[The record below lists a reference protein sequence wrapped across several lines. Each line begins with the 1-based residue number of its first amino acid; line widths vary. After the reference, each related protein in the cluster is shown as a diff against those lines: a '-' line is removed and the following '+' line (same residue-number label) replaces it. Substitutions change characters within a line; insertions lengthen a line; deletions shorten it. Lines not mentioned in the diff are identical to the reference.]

1 MFFFLDAYSIPLHN
15 WWEFGNIVITYRK
28 EHRFREVW
36 DYLRVYWVMS
46 HCHVSTPFLP
56 SPVIFRL
63 SPYFFTFLLIGI
75 CVSTGNLLI
84 VFRGKAFIV
93 MGTTGTII
101 NVSIYSVRN
110 PECKSNIQLDFLS
123 SQ

>member
-1 MFFFLDAYSIPLHN
+1 MGVWKYCN
-15 WWEFGNIVITYRK
+15 NISERTQVQRGVGLLESLLGDVTLSCIR
-28 EHRFREVW
+28 
-36 DYLRVYWVMS
+36 
-46 HCHVSTPFLP
+46 P
-56 SPVIFRL
+56 L
-63 SPYFFTFLLIGI
+63 SPLPCHFPSFSYFFAFLLIGI
-75 CVSTGNLLI
+75 CGSTGNLLI